1 MEKTQISHGPLK
13 HWKRSFQPFRKHP
26 ESNFK
31 SNGQINILFL
41 PSRKFRFLESDWET
55 FSSAS
60 NPNEDSAFRPRRFT
74 MIRNCLRHRHILHFT
89 RGSGRTSKHMRS
101 FISANTETW
110 NGFREE
116 ALPWGE
122 RISPSRFWVQS
133 RISTPSSS
141 MIPERA
147 PRPNAEPLQ
156 SLSII

>member
-13 HWKRSFQPFRKHP
+13 HWKRCFQPFRKRP

-41 PSRKFRFLESDWET
+41 PSRKFRFLESDWGT

-60 NPNEDSAFRPRRFT
+60 SPNEDSAFRPRRFT
-74 MIRNCLRHRHILHFT
+74 MIRNCLLHRHISRFMH
-89 RGSGRTSKHMRS
+89 GSGKFSMHMRS
-101 FISANTETW
+101 FISASTETW

-116 ALPWGE
+116 ALPWVG
-122 RISPSRFWVQS
+122 RIFPSRFWVPS

-147 PRPNAEPLQ
+147 PRPSVEPLQ
-156 SLSII
+156 SLSIT